1 MKAWRSFEGA
11 SAVAWSIKTCVS
23 ALVWLLAALLGA
35 ATGAGVPAYA
45 QGVETQAGKP
55 KDLPPVGELILESHK
70 SDFLQATKQFY
81 VVLPRSYDGK
91 REFPVIYVLHGA
103 WGSYKDWPS
112 HMDVTKLA
120 NAYDVILVFPDGGQ
134 FGWYLDSPVEPKSQ
148 YESYIIKELIPY
160 IDSHYLTIANA
171 RGRGIVGLSMGGH
184 GAITLAFKHPDLF
197 ASASSLSGVLDLTR
211 HSNDFELPKRLGSIR
226 TNRAAWEANSAL
238 HLARQLTPDFP
249 VKLFVDV
256 GTSDF
261 TLAANRAFAKE
272 VTGRGVPL
280 KYVERPGTHDWA
292 YWTGNIAE
300 HIAFHAAA
308 FPAVQ

>member
-1 MKAWRSFEGA
+1 
-11 SAVAWSIKTCVS
+11 
-23 ALVWLLAALLGA
+23 
-35 ATGAGVPAYA
+35 
-45 QGVETQAGKP
+45 
-55 KDLPPVGELILESHK
+55 
-70 SDFLQATKQFY
+70 
-81 VVLPRSYDGK
+81 
-91 REFPVIYVLHGA
+91 
-103 WGSYKDWPS
+103 
-112 HMDVTKLA
+112 MDVTKLA